1 MKICIVYGGTSKERE
16 VSISSGKSILKALS
30 SELNIFGYDF
40 NGNLDDL
47 LDNVRKFDLVFN
59 ALHGGDGENGKIQKF
74 FYENNIKFTGS
85 NSSASALAMDKHEAK
100 KICINNKILTP
111 DWLYYKKVIKL
122 FQLEVE
128 ILRFC
133 DTDIIIK
140 PSDEGSSLGLS
151 VVKDFDPKDKSKRMM
166 LDEAISKCYEVS
178 DNVMIEEYIYGR
190 ELTVGILGNKI
201 LPIVEIVPKNGFYDY
216 DSKYIKGKSDYIV
229 PAKQISKDLEMNIC
243 NDAMRIYELIGCKH
257 YARIDFRLSSDN
269 KPYFLEVN
277 TLPGFTDTSLFPMAA
292 EAAGISYKNL
302 LLKIVNLA
310 KK

>member
-1 MKICIVYGGTSKERE
+1 MRICIVYGGTSKERD

-30 SELNIFGYDF
+30 SEVSISGYDF
-40 NGNLDDL
+40 NGDLDDL

-85 NSSASALAMDKHEAK
+85 NANASELAMDKHKAK
-100 KICINNKILTP
+100 KICVNNKILTP

-166 LDEAISKCYEVS
+166 LDESISKCYEVS

-229 PAKQISKDLEMNIC
+229 PAEHVSKDLEMNIY
-243 NDAMRIYELIGCKH
+243 NNAMRIYELIGCRH

-269 KPYFLEVN
+269 QPYFLEVN

-292 EAAGISYKNL
+292 KAAGISYKNL
-302 LLKIVNLA
+302 LLKIINLA

>member
-1 MKICIVYGGTSKERE
+1 MRICIVYGGTSKERE

-30 SELNIFGYDF
+30 SEVNVSGYNF
-40 NGNLDDL
+40 NGDLDDL

-59 ALHGGDGENGKIQKF
+59 ALHGGDGENGEIQKF
-74 FYENNIKFTGS
+74 FYENNIKYTGS
-85 NSSASALAMDKHEAK
+85 NAIASALAMDKHEAK

-111 DWLYYKKVIKL
+111 NWLCYKKVIKL

-140 PSDEGSSLGLS
+140 PSDEGSSIGLS
-151 VVKDFDPKDKSKRMM
+151 VIKDFDPKNKSKRMM
-166 LDEAISKCYEVS
+166 LDEAIAKCYEVS

-190 ELTVGILGNKI
+190 EMTVGILGNKI

-229 PAKQISKDLEMNIC
+229 PANHISKDLEINIC
-243 NDAMRIYELIGCKH
+243 NNAMRIYKLIGCKH

-302 LLKIVNLA
+302 LLKIINLA